1 MYLLDTDTVIAMLRG
16 QYGVQ
21 QKVLSVGFDSC
32 GISEITLAELYT
44 GAYKSGI
51 EKDMGQ
57 AEFAATHFPIYP
69 IGDILKD
76 YARIRVE
83 QERSGSRLDSMDLLI
98 AATALGKDFTLV
110 TGNFR
115 HFSRIPG
122 LRLENWIVR

>member
-16 QYGVQ
+16 QYGIQ
-21 QKVLSVGFDSC
+21 QKVLSAGFDAC

-51 EKDMGQ
+51 EKDFGQ
-57 AEFAATHFPIYP
+57 AEFAASHCPIHP

-76 YARIRVE
+76 YARLRVDLE
-83 QERSGSRLDSMDLLI
+83 QSGCRLDSMDLLI
-98 AATALGKDFTLV
+98 AATALGKGFTLV
-110 TGNFR
+110 TGNVK

-122 LRLENWIVR
+122 LRIENWINR

>member
-44 GAYKSGI
+44 GTYKSGI

-83 QERSGSRLDSMDLLI
+83 QECSGSRLDSMDLLI
-98 AATALGKDFTLV
+98 AATALGKGFTLV